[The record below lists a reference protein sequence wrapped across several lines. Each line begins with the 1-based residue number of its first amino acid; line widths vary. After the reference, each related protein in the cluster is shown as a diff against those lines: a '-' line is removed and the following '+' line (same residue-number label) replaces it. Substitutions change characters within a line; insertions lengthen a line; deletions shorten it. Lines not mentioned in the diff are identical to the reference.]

1 MMASDADMILRI
13 SCLYLKQRQDA
24 DDICQD
30 VFLKL
35 MLLDSDVVV
44 GKPPIDFM
52 KAGLPR
58 YKKLYII

>member
-1 MMASDADMILRI
+1 LKVSTCGWMMMASDADMILRI

-44 GKPPIDFM
+44 GKPPID
-52 KAGLPR
+52 L
-58 YKKLYII
+58 